1 MIYGKIVKRILDF
14 VCSLLMILLLSPL
27 LLILSIL
34 VLVNLGSPIFFRQVR
49 PGKNEKIFRLVKFRS
64 MNNKKDDA
72 GNLLPDKERLTRF
85 GLFLRKSSLDEL
97 PELWCILKGDMS
109 FVGPRP
115 LSIKYLPFY
124 TEQEAKRHNVRPGL
138 TGLAQIRGRNDLDW
152 DQRLAYDIEY
162 VENLTFKNDLKILF
176 KTVAKVLKQEDVIVA
191 GTGKVGDLDEIRQVQ
206 RPEYTD
212 KDSVK

>member
-1 MIYGKIVKRILDF
+1 MIYEKIVKRVLDF
-14 VCSLLMILLLSPL
+14 VFSFLLILFLSPL
-27 LLILSIL
+27 LLILIIL
-34 VLVNLGSPIFFRQVR
+34 ILVNLGSPVFFRQVR

-64 MNNKKDDA
+64 MNNKKDA
-72 GNLLPDKERLTRF
+72 TGGLLPDKERLTKF

-138 TGLAQIRGRNDLDW
+138 TGLAQIKGRNDLDW
-152 DQRLAYDIEY
+152 DQRLAYDVEY
-162 VENLTFKNDLKILF
+162 VENVTFMNDLKILI

-191 GTGKVGDLDEIRQVQ
+191 GTGRVGDLDEIRQVQ
-206 RPEYTD
+206 RPEYLD
-212 KDSVK
+212 KTKE

>member
-1 MIYGKIVKRILDF
+1 MIYEKVVKRILDF
-14 VCSLLMILLLSPL
+14 VCSLLMILILLPL

-34 VLVNLGSPIFFRQVR
+34 VLVNLGSPVFFRQVR

-64 MNNKKDDA
+64 MNNKKDAA
-72 GNLLPDKERLTRF
+72 GNLLPDKDRLTKF

-97 PELWCILKGDMS
+97 PEFWCILKGDMS

-115 LSIKYLPFY
+115 LSVKYLPFY

-152 DQRLAYDIEY
+152 DQLLAYDIEY
-162 VENLTFKNDLKILF
+162 VENVTFINDLKIIF
-176 KTVAKVLKQEDVIVA
+176 KTVAKVLKQKDVVIA
-191 GTGKVGDLDEIRQVQ
+191 GTGRVGDLDEIRQIQ
-206 RPEYTD
+206 RPEYVD
-212 KDSVK
+212 KTEE